1 MGKYEVINAKE
12 RILEMR
18 RRLPHLET
26 IGVVSKDNEN
36 YYLTV
41 GLRSG
46 ATEQEKGD
54 IRDAASDVLV
64 EFTSMRSTGFQRR

>member
-1 MGKYEVINAKE
+1 MGKHEVINAKE

-26 IGVVSKDNEN
+26 IGVVSKDDDN

-41 GLRSG
+41 GLRRG

-64 EFTSMRSTGFQRR
+64 EFTLMRSTGFQR

>member
-1 MGKYEVINAKE
+1 MGKYDVINAKE
-12 RILEMR
+12 PILEMR

-26 IGVVSKDNEN
+26 VGVVSKDDDN

-41 GLRSG
+41 GLRNG

-64 EFTSMRSTGFQRR
+64 EFTLMRSTGFQR